1 MLSWSPVPCT
11 TVVGVFSV
19 AVVLVATGYAAAQP
33 QEPMVPEGRS
43 VVDGVFT
50 ERQARRGERWFVQ
63 MCEQC
68 HRTRDFTNAQFHER
82 WAGQSVGDMLQF
94 MQNTMPPENP
104 GALSTERYADVLAYF
119 LAVNNYPAGEDELPA
134 DASMVMDIRIEAPPV
149 EETEEPDQAPATEE
163 AAPVGS

>member
-68 HRTRDFTNAQFHER
+68 HRVRR
-82 WAGQSVGDMLQF
+82 AGASG
-94 MQNTMPPENP
+94 
-104 GALSTERYADVLAYF
+104 GSCRCASTHAGLYQR
-119 LAVNNYPAGEDELPA
+119 AVP
-134 DASMVMDIRIEAPPV
+134 
-149 EETEEPDQAPATEE
+149 
-163 AAPVGS
+163 